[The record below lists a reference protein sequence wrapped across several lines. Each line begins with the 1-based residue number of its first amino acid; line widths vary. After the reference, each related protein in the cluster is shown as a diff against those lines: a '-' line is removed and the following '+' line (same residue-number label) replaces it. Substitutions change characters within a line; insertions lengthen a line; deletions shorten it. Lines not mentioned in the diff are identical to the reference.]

1 MARGAILVLVVL
13 LSRPV
18 SADIVAWQ
26 DAAGVR
32 HYTNL
37 AALVP
42 EAYRN
47 VARVVVDEA
56 ARQGAEPAPAETER
70 PDDAGVRSDRMQATT
85 ALDREALAQAYLAG
99 LQRGLTAEDLQ
110 NRAPSVVFN
119 GPQAVAVTAP
129 SEAPTVYAAWEPSVP
144 LVTTSFDRGRSR
156 HLTLRLLLQDQFAL
170 DRDGPYAY
178 IERLPPLGVN
188 LAPFLPRGLPFGPG
202 RYGRVIVR

>member
-119 GPQAVAVTAP
+119 GPCSVGAFRPARDDFVRSRTIASSYLAPAVAGP
-129 SEAPTVYAAWEPSVP
+129 IRP
-144 LVTTSFDRGRSR
+144 RSR
-156 HLTLRLLLQDQFAL
+156 WSVRVHRTAAALGRQLGPVSAAGPTLRTWPLWPR
-170 DRDGPYAY
+170 DRA
-178 IERLPPLGVN
+178 
-188 LAPFLPRGLPFGPG
+188 
-202 RYGRVIVR
+202 VIACRTMRRAA